1 MTAPP
6 VVASYPEA
14 TSILGRNI
22 QTLRAMLS
30 RCAKIQTLF
39 SAADATEAL
48 TRIYLGCLPRPADGR
63 RYTTEELNA
72 YRPFAIVG
80 PSPNLIISSQVVSS
94 IGTWSHSRMGQCDI
108 LIERSFPTGGDD
120 EDDQKDFAWID
131 LVDGIRQSN
140 DTDEP
145 GLLELHE
152 TAGNLSIKSSE
163 ILSIYRGDEAE
174 IQMLGDYQAAVLR
187 IQWGRI

>member
-1 MTAPP
+1 
-6 VVASYPEA
+6 
-14 TSILGRNI
+14 
-22 QTLRAMLS
+22 
-30 RCAKIQTLF
+30 
-39 SAADATEAL
+39 
-48 TRIYLGCLPRPADGR
+48 
-63 RYTTEELNA
+63 
-72 YRPFAIVG
+72 
-80 PSPNLIISSQVVSS
+80 
-94 IGTWSHSRMGQCDI
+94 MGQCDI
-108 LIERSFPTGGDD
+108 LIERAFPTGGDD